1 MHFLVTI
8 ECLEHPAQKHIESY
22 SSVVLGTEHGTSQIA
37 CCRLLVR
44 QGLLT
49 LATATAPFV

>member
-44 QGLLT
+44 QGLFT